1 MERVRIF
8 RPSGRRARRPPRGS
22 VSCEGLVVFG
32 IGLLDLL
39 DDLAEVVALRCLQ
52 RRELLLSEQVPEPQL
67 LADRQQV
74 PVVQEGS

>member
-1 MERVRIF
+1 
-8 RPSGRRARRPPRGS
+8 
-22 VSCEGLVVFG
+22 VFG